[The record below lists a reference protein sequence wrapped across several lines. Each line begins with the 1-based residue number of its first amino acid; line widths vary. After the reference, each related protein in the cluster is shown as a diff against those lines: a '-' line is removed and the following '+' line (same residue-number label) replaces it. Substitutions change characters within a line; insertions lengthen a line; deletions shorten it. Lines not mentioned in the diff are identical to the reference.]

1 MSNVRKVLKQQFAA
15 HEAASVEALAQGATP
30 KEAAIKGLV
39 AELMF
44 RQARGD

>member
-1 MSNVRKVLKQQFAA
+1 MADERKVLRQQFAE
-15 HEAASVEALAQGATP
+15 HDAAAKEALAQGATP
-30 KEAAIKGLV
+30 KEATIKGLV